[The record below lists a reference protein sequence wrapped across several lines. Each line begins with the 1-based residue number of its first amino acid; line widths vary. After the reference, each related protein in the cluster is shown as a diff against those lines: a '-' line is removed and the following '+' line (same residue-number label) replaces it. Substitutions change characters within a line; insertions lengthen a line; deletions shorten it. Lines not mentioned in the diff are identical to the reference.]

1 MVKFMFDKLRN
12 KEMSKRENDQD
23 WEKNTVEALAWEGV
37 REQRRSRRWGIFFKL
52 LTFAYLAFFLWAFID
67 WEAAGDL
74 GSKPHTALVELKGV
88 IAEGA
93 DADAREVN
101 ELLQAAFEDKNTKGV
116 ILEIN
121 SPGGTPVQA
130 KAIYEEIIRLR
141 EKYPETKLYAVVSD
155 LCASGGYYVAAAAE
169 EIYASK
175 ASIIGS
181 IGVRMD
187 GFGFQKVMEK
197 LGVERR
203 TLTAGKN
210 KALLD
215 PFAPQDPAQ
224 RAHLQGMLEQVHQ
237 LFIDDVKV
245 GRGDRLKESE
255 GMFSGLIW
263 SGEESLK
270 LGLIDGFGNT
280 DSIARDNIGEE
291 NVVSFSPKK
300 TVFEQLTEDMGA
312 VMAKTLNRLWVSGA
326 VDKAMLY

>member
-1 MVKFMFDKLRN
+1 MLKDEN
-12 KEMSKRENDQD
+12 KQN
-23 WEKNTVEALAWEGV
+23 WEKDTVRALAWEGV
-37 REQRRSRRWGIFFKL
+37 KEQRRARRWGIFFKF
-52 LTFAYLAFFLWAFID
+52 LTFAYLAFFLWTFVD
-67 WEAAGDL
+67 WKAAGDIV
-74 GSKPHTALVELKGV
+74 SKPHTALVDIKGL

-93 DADAREVN
+93 NADAEEIN
-101 ELLQAAFEDKNTKGV
+101 DLLQAAFEDKNTRGV

-130 KAIYEEIIRLR
+130 KAIYDEILRLR
-141 EKYPETKLYAVVSD
+141 EKHPDISLYAVVTD
-155 LCASGGYYVAAAAE
+155 LCASGGYYVAAAAD

-175 ASIIGS
+175 ASIVGS

-224 RAHLQGMLEQVHQ
+224 RAHLQGMLDQVHQ
-237 LFIDDVKV
+237 LFIDDVKA
-245 GRGDRLKESE
+245 GRGGRLQESE
-255 GMFSGLIW
+255 ELFSGLIW

-280 DSIARDNIGEE
+280 SYVAREKIGEE
-291 NVVSFSPKK
+291 NIVSFSPRK
-300 TVFEQLTEDMGA
+300 TIFEQLTEEVGT
-312 VMAKTLNRLWVSGA
+312 VMAKTLHRLWMSGA
-326 VDKAMLY
+326 AGQGALN